1 MTINNTLHQLYLQ
14 KPLIS
19 VYFCLFHYDTTINV
33 ELKIHCIVLAVDKI
47 K

>member
-33 ELKIHCIVLAVDKI
+33 ELKILRTVAVDKI